1 MFLQR
6 GTSES
11 CKSVGSLEWARQNIV
26 WPFFKISMKT
36 FIGINTLT
44 AVEQIV
50 YSNHIGFFYRL
61 GKHYPNDTFALYT
74 PRRTGID
81 RMRNAAAKIAIENN
95 YDYLMFID
103 DDVVVPLDMFDKLVA
118 VQKDIIAG
126 WTVIRGYPFD
136 NMFFK
141 FDDKHNLVN
150 VKDVERKSGIL
161 DVDAIGF
168 STALIKVDLLKQIPP
183 PWFVTGPTNTEDIY
197 FCLKARKHVPECTI
211 CVDTSIETAHI
222 LGPEFISPWNK
233 KDYATYFRAQ
243 NPEIVEPPLNNFID
257 KSGDRGASYL
267 EMAKGTMETREKT

>member
-1 MFLQR
+1 
-6 GTSES
+6 
-11 CKSVGSLEWARQNIV
+11 
-26 WPFFKISMKT
+26 MKT

-61 GKHYPNDTFALYT
+61 GKHFPNDTFALHT
-74 PRRTGID
+74 PRRMSID
-81 RMRNAAAKIAIENN
+81 RMRNATAKIAIENN

-103 DDVVVPLDMFDKLVA
+103 DDVVIPMNMFDRLLA
-118 VQKDIIAG
+118 ANKDIVAG
-126 WTVIRGYPFD
+126 WTVIRGYPFE

-141 FDDKHNLVN
+141 FDDKRNLVN
-150 VKDVERKSGIL
+150 VKDVERKSGII

-197 FCLKARKHVPECTI
+197 FCLKARRYVPECTI
-211 CVDTSIETAHI
+211 SVDTDIETAHI
-222 LGPEFISPWNK
+222 LGPEFIAPWNK
-233 KDYATYFRAQ
+233 KDYSDYFKLQ
-243 NPEIVEPPLNNFID
+243 NPELVEPAQMNFIE

-267 EMAKGTMETREKT
+267 EMAKGTMEPREKA